1 MNRTGQYLC
10 FVLLSLDLCSA
21 SYYPKTYNL
30 SNFLQ
35 FTYCL
40 KAVTCVEMYGNQET
54 CKYTHVK
61 WIQTYKNKI
70 NDRAQANLDVFLVE
84 LE

>member
-1 MNRTGQYLC
+1 M
-10 FVLLSLDLCSA
+10 LLSLIYVQPLNTL
-21 SYYPKTYNL
+21 KFTIFN
-30 SNFLQ
+30 NFLQ

-70 NDRAQANLDVFLVE
+70 NDRAQAHLDVFLVE